1 MSVHFHKTVADF
13 SFLKPDGA
21 TVRLSEV
28 PGRPL
33 LVVFLRH
40 LA

>member
-1 MSVHFHKTVADF
+1 MSKQVDDF
-13 SFLKPDGA
+13 IFQQPDGA
-21 TVRLSEV
+21 ALRLSEV
-28 PGRPL
+28 QHRPL